1 MQLAQQAWRNAMK
14 LIARNKRP
22 KFVRIPITQAEITA
36 DLLYPGGAT
45 SFERNYAARPRAIS
59 TRRRTP

>member
-1 MQLAQQAWRNAMK
+1 MK